1 MHTNP
6 NNSMEKKHSEFISHW
21 RQKLYDIIFESDT
34 FAGKTFDIVLLIAIL
49 LSVVMVILES
59 VAHIRSQY
67 KELFLYGE
75 WFFTLLFTVE
85 YILRLACI
93 RRPAK
98 YAFSFYGLID
108 FIAIVPAYLEFFN
121 LGISYFLAVRIFRL
135 MRVFRIFK
143 LSEYLFEAM
152 VMQRAIKASLKRI
165 SVFLLAIL
173 TLVVIIGA
181 VMYVVEEGKN
191 GFTDILISIYWAIV
205 TLTTVGYGD
214 IAPGTVL
221 GKMLAAIVMLLG
233 YGLIAVPTGIV
244 TVELSKVSRK
254 SLSNRVCA
262 SCGRENHDSD
272 AAFCKFCGAK
282 L

>member
-1 MHTNP
+1 
-6 NNSMEKKHSEFISHW
+6 
-21 RQKLYDIIFESDT
+21 
-34 FAGKTFDIVLLIAIL
+34 
-49 LSVVMVILES
+49 MVILES
-59 VAHIRSQY
+59 VAHIRSQFR
-67 KELFLYGE
+67 ELFLYGE
-75 WFFTLLFTVE
+75 WFFTLLFSVE

-93 RRPAK
+93 KRPVK
-98 YAFSFYGLID
+98 YVFSFYGIID
-108 FIAIVPAYLEFFN
+108 FIAIIPTYLDLFN
-121 LGISYFLAVRIFRL
+121 LEISYLMAVRILRL

-152 VMQRAIKASLKRI
+152 IMQRVIKASLKRI
-165 SVFLLAIL
+165 SVFLLAVV
-173 TLVVIIGA
+173 TLVIIIGA
-181 VMYVVEEGKN
+181 VMYVVEDGKN
-191 GFTDILISIYWAIV
+191 GFTDILVSIYWAIV

-244 TVELSKVSRK
+244 TVEFSRLSRK
-254 SLSNRVCA
+254 SQSNRIC
-262 SCGRENHDSD
+262 SFCGSEINDSD